1 MAHDLAPNTIHVDR
15 RQKAPPSRLGPG
27 LGLDILGKVMESI
40 DELLDR
46 VEKVCPLPSTAQ
58 RVLALTGNDASNIP
72 EVAKVI
78 AMDPALAAAVLSV
91 ANSAAFG
98 LGKVDRLEVAV
109 MRIGLRE
116 LHNLAA
122 AMAVFAA
129 FRNQG
134 EQSLMLHEAGVAA
147 GAIAHQLA
155 KASNTAQLGT
165 AFVCGLLS
173 EIGAMTCL
181 VFDGKDYVHLFKKAG
196 SSLEL
201 RAELERVRYGASS
214 FDIGRRF
221 LERNALPEVVCEAVG
236 SELGQDP
243 AELPD
248 LAKITIIARH
258 IPALARYSGSN
269 VTLLLPPLEEL
280 CQRIPLPGIDSAG
293 LLAIWQRVSDE

>member
-1 MAHDLAPNTIHVDR
+1 MSIAAKKPRLLG
-15 RQKAPPSRLGPG
+15 LGPG
-27 LGLDILGKVMESI
+27 PTLDILGKVMDSI
-40 DELLDR
+40 DDLLDR

-58 RVLALTGNDASNIP
+58 RVLALTGSEDSNIP

-78 AMDPALAAAVLSV
+78 ALDPALAAAVLSV

-147 GAIAHQLA
+147 GATAHALA
-155 KASNTAQLGT
+155 KESGKVQPGA

-214 FDIGRRF
+214 FSIGQRF
-221 LERNALPEVVCEAVG
+221 LERNALPEGVCEAVG
-236 SELGQDP
+236 SEIGADP
-243 AELPD
+243 SELDD

-258 IPALARYSGSN
+258 LPALARHAGGDPS
-269 VTLLLPPLEEL
+269 LLLAPLEEIS
-280 CQRIPLPGIDSAG
+280 QRVPLDGIDG
-293 LLAIWQRVSDE
+293 GRLLAIWQRVSSEQFRT